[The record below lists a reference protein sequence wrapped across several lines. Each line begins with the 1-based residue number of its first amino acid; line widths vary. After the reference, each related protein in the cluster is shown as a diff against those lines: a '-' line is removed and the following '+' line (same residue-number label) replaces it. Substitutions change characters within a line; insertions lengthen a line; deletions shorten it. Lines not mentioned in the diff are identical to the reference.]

1 MKTVHDP
8 SGLQIARPGS
18 ETSNVTNT
26 RPRTGL
32 VLAGGGSR
40 GAYEAGVLLYLRE
53 RLYRKL
59 GFHVPIDIVT
69 GTSVGAINGTF
80 LAATMDQPDQQ
91 SRRLVDAWRALQIE
105 DLLSLGALDMWRA
118 AKRIF
123 SSDLPPPTP
132 GTYRYGGVLDTTG
145 LEKFVIQ
152 VIPWRN
158 IRRNLQRR
166 KLHAMSVSTTHV
178 GSGHTVVF
186 VQSGGGPPTV
196 WSKDPFV
203 RHRVAHI
210 GPRHV
215 LASAAIPL
223 LFPAVKIGSEFYS
236 DGGLRQNT
244 PMSPAIRLGADRL
257 LVISL
262 RHLASPEENAARQ
275 REREAAFPKPLFL
288 MGKALN
294 ALLLDHTE
302 YDLDRLERFNVILEA
317 GEQAF
322 GKQFTD
328 MLNAKMVELRGA
340 PLRVMKAVHIRPSVD
355 IGVIAAEF
363 VRRGKVTVRSRM
375 ARRLIGRMAD
385 REAAHENDFLS
396 YLLFDGAYASE
407 LIRLGYEDAVNQED
421 ELMAFFSQDDEA
433 SSVQERVGQGV
444 A

>member
-1 MKTVHDP
+1 
-8 SGLQIARPGS
+8 LQILRPAS
-18 ETSNVTNT
+18 ETRNVTNT

-91 SRRLVDAWRALQIE
+91 ARRLVDAWRALQIE
-105 DLLSLGALDMWRA
+105 DLLSLGAIDMWRA
-118 AKRIF
+118 AKRMF
-123 SSDLPPPTP
+123 ASDLPAPTP
-132 GTYRYGGVLDTTG
+132 GMYRYGGVLDTTG

-158 IRRNLQRR
+158 IRRNLHRR
-166 KLHAMSVSTTHV
+166 LLHAMSVSTTHV

-186 VQSGGGPPTV
+186 VQSSAGPPTV
-196 WSKDPFV
+196 WSQDPFV
-203 RHRVAHI
+203 RHRVAQI

-223 LFPAVKIGSEFYS
+223 LFPAVKIGPEFYS

-262 RHLASPEENAARQ
+262 RHIDSPEENAARA

-294 ALLLDHTE
+294 ALLLDHTD
-302 YDLDRLERFNVILEA
+302 YDLDRLERFNAIIQA
-317 GEQAF
+317 GQEAF
-322 GKQFTD
+322 GPQFLD
-328 MLNAKMVELRGA
+328 VLNAKMIELRGA
-340 PLRVMKAVHIRPSVD
+340 PLRLLRAVHIRPSVD
-355 IGVIAAEF
+355 IGVIASDF
-363 VRRGKVTVRSRM
+363 VRRGKVTLRSRV
-375 ARRLIGRMAD
+375 ARRFIGRMAE
-385 REAAHENDFLS
+385 REAVHENDFLS

-407 LIRLGYEDAVNQED
+407 LIRLGYEDAARQED
-421 ELMAFFSQDDEA
+421 ELVAFFSAEDQATLQADEGA
-433 SSVQERVGQGV
+433 AVHERAGQRF